1 VDTENLDFI
10 GSAEGSLFDLYLRQ
24 LAEIAPSIE
33 FTKDKINE
41 RLERIGMSLDNM
53 NGTRKRT
60 IEAEEFGQ
68 NGKTFTE
75 KGSLR
80 NNVSARSLERWN
92 LKINSLACSYF
103 SATAVAYK

>member
-1 VDTENLDFI
+1 MDTENLDFI

-68 NGKTFTE
+68 NGKMFTFRLK
-75 KGSLR
+75 KGAYATMFLR
-80 NNVSARSLERWN
+80 EVLNGG
-92 LKINSLACSYF
+92 I
-103 SATAVAYK
+103 